1 MTTANNELLR
11 FFFEDVADTMS
22 GIDERLHYLKSA
34 RNHEE
39 AAPQME
45 ALGVLAHRLRGT
57 AGLYGFPQMAQ
68 LASVAERLL
77 MPRPRLNPELQGTYT
92 EVMEDIAAALRGAI
106 KQAEATGREGNLGL
120 TFAQSGAAQKMSELL
135 RTQPGAFHLARGHLR
150 GQTADLDTAL
160 GSAGPEPAAAG
171 TPAQAPAT
179 AIQGQVGGD
188 RLSQQLHDFA
198 RDNAEVWEYFAP
210 EVQEHL
216 DALQLGLGAAEPDVA
231 ALFRSAHT
239 IKGSSYMVGLQP
251 LGDFA
256 HRMEDLLGAVR
267 DGRQELAGPAADTLE
282 LASDLIGQMLQ
293 AAGGQNVA
301 LDEPVD
307 RLATRLQLLAGGHDW
322 TEVVARET
330 QRAAAQQAQQAQQAA
345 QVLPTETAQPVSNLH
360 SELAAFGRENA
371 EVLEYFAPEVHEH
384 LDALR
389 AQLERADAADINELF
404 RSAHTIKGSAYM
416 VGLQP
421 LGDFAHRL
429 EDLFGAVRDGAQ
441 ALSSPVLETI
451 DHAVDVLARMLAL
464 TQDQDTAAPQD
475 TAVAQDAA
483 QLGERLQ
490 LLALGRS
497 LDSILESERAAAET
511 AGTAPAETAPQAA
524 PSSAALLAART
535 SVRVD
540 TRRLENLMDQ
550 VGDLVVSRARL
561 EQALSQFAAL
571 QGALDQSQAR
581 FSRTV
586 RDFEERYL
594 NPDMVSAGTAD
605 TGRAAVLGTDLS
617 EQFDELEFDTYND
630 LNILARSMTEL
641 AADFSEVRSRFEQ
654 GLRALQE
661 ESEDLGKLTRRLRLD
676 LSRTSRVPFSGTA
689 SRLRRW
695 AREREDRLR
704 LTIEGESTEVDTA
717 VLQQLAEPLLHLLN
731 NAASHGIA
739 SPEVRRAAGKPELGQ
754 VTVRVGEVG
763 NFLEVTVEDDGQG
776 LDHGAIRVRALEKGL
791 RSAQE
796 LDGMSPA
803 DIARLILL
811 PGLSTAQTVSAE
823 AGRGVGMDVV
833 ASTLRQMGGDLLI
846 QTEPGQGTAF
856 TMRIPTNQRIT
867 DLLTCR
873 VGESEVAF
881 SVGTVRVLL
890 EHRAGELL
898 SGEGGPELLL
908 DGERLPVIDLRR
920 IWGVE
925 EPSDTYS
932 LVVLN
937 SVTGDVAVRVDAF
950 GEIDEAAVGALGGVL
965 AQLDYLSGTAISA
978 GGQPMPII
986 DPAGV
991 ARLARRREAWLRPES
1006 RSAAEIRRAA
1016 RVLLVDDS
1024 LSVRRLVSRMLER
1037 GGYEVVTANDGQEAL
1052 DLLQL
1057 DTRFDLVISD
1067 LEMPRM
1073 NGYELLSALRG
1084 RPATAALPLVVMTTR
1099 AGEKHQRLAF
1109 QLGANDYFSKPV
1121 DEALL
1126 LRRLGS
1132 MLGDA

>member
-11 FFFEDVADTMS
+11 FFFEDVRDTMA
-22 GIDERLHYLKSA
+22 GINERLQHLKAAPSHA
-34 RNHEE
+34 E

-45 ALGVLAHRLRGT
+45 ALGVLTHRLRGS

-77 MPRPRLNPELQGTYT
+77 MPQPQLRPELQDTYT
-92 EVMEDIAAALRGAI
+92 EVICDIVAALDTAI
-106 KQAEATGREGNLGL
+106 GEAQASGQEGNLGL
-120 TFAQSGAAQKMSELL
+120 SFAQSGAPQKMSQLL
-135 RTQPGAFHLARGHLR
+135 RAQPEAFHLAQGHLR
-150 GQTADLDTAL
+150 G
-160 GSAGPEPAAAG
+160 PAAEEMEAEAATDPAAQPQG
-171 TPAQAPAT
+171 TAVPST
-179 AIQGQVGGD
+179 SDVLGT
-188 RLSQQLHDFA
+188 QLRDFA

-210 EVQEHL
+210 EVLEHVDTLQSGL
-216 DALQLGLGAAEPDVA
+216 DAAEPDIA
-231 ALFRSAHT
+231 A
-239 IKGSSYMVGLQP
+239 
-251 LGDFA
+251 
-256 HRMEDLLGAVR
+256 
-267 DGRQELAGPAADTLE
+267 
-282 LASDLIGQMLQ
+282 
-293 AAGGQNVA
+293 
-301 LDEPVD
+301 
-307 RLATRLQLLAGGHDW
+307 
-322 TEVVARET
+322 
-330 QRAAAQQAQQAQQAA
+330 
-345 QVLPTETAQPVSNLH
+345 
-360 SELAAFGRENA
+360 
-371 EVLEYFAPEVHEH
+371 
-384 LDALR
+384 
-389 AQLERADAADINELF
+389 LF

-429 EDLFGAVRDGAQ
+429 EDLLGAVRDQRQELEGPVSETLELSSDLIAQMVQVAGGADAALDEPTARLSLRLQLLAGGHDWAEVIAREAQRTAAAQAALAAGPIAGPETSALETELAAFGRENGDVLDYFAPEVQEHIDALRAQLERSDDDISIDEMFRSAHTIKGSSYMVGLQPLGDFAHRLEDLFGAVRDGAQ
-441 ALSSPVLETI
+441 RLDGPVLDTI
-451 DHAVDVLARMLAL
+451 DQAADVLARMLEL
-464 TQDQDTAAPQD
+464 VQGGQGKVAA
-475 TAVAQDAA
+475 DAA

-497 LDSILESERAAAET
+497 WESVLDAERTAEPRAAA
-511 AGTAPAETAPQAA
+511 PQSR
-524 PSSAALLAART
+524 PAALLPART

-561 EQALSQFAAL
+561 EQALGQFAAL
-571 QGALDQSQAR
+571 QSALDQSQAR

-594 NPDMVSAGTAD
+594 NPDMVTDRTAD
-605 TGRAAVLGTDLS
+605 TGRTAVQGTDLS

-641 AADFSEVRSRFEQ
+641 AADFSEVRSRFET
-654 GLRALQE
+654 GLRTLQE

-689 SRLRRW
+689 GRLRRW
-695 AREREDRLR
+695 ACEREDRLS
-704 LTIEGESTEVDTA
+704 LSIEGESTEVDTA

-739 SPEVRRAAGKPELGQ
+739 APEVRRAAGKPEKGE
-754 VTVRVGEVG
+754 VTVQVNEAG
-763 NFLEVTVEDDGQG
+763 NFLEVTVADDGQG
-776 LDHGAIRVRALEKGL
+776 LDLDAIRIRALEKGL

-796 LDGMSPA
+796 LEQMSQS
-803 DIARLILL
+803 DLARLILL
-811 PGLSTAQTVSAE
+811 PGLSTAQTVSSE

-846 QTEPGQGTAF
+846 RSAPGQGTAF

-873 VGESEVAF
+873 VGDSEVAF
-881 SVGTVRVLL
+881 AVGTVRVLL
-890 EHRAGELL
+890 ERRAGELL

-920 IWGVE
+920 IWGVDQ
-925 EPSDTYS
+925 PSDSYS

-937 SVTGDVAVRVDAF
+937 SVAGDVAVRVDSF
-950 GEIDEAAVGALGGVL
+950 GDIDETAVGALGGAL
-965 AQLDYLSGTAISA
+965 AQLDYLSGTAVSA
-978 GGQPMPII
+978 SGQAMPII

-991 ARLARRREAWLRPES
+991 ARLARRRDMWLRPEV
-1006 RSAAEIRRAA
+1006 RGPVIARQAA

-1037 GGYEVVTANDGQEAL
+1037 GGYEVVTAADGQEAL

-1073 NGYELLSALRG
+1073 NGYELLSSLRA

-1132 MLGDA
+1132 MLSET

>member
-1 MTTANNELLR
+1 MTTANNELLH
-11 FFFEDVADTMS
+11 FFFEDVRGTMS
-22 GIDERLHYLKSA
+22 GIDERLQQLKRTQSY
-34 RNHEE
+34 ED
-39 AAPQME
+39 AASQME
-45 ALGVLAHRLRGT
+45 ALGVLTHRLRGT

-77 MPRPRLNPELQGTYT
+77 MPRPRLKPELQSTYT
-92 EVMEDIAAALRGAI
+92 DVMDGIVAALQGAI
-106 KQAEATGREGNLGL
+106 SQAETTGSEGSLGL
-120 TFAQSGAAQKMSELL
+120 TFAQSSAAQKMGELL
-135 RTQPGAFHLARGHLR
+135 RAQPEAFHLARGHLR
-150 GQTADLDTAL
+150 GQGAEHEAARPDMAELGTDASAQTAAVVT
-160 GSAGPEPAAAG
+160 
-171 TPAQAPAT
+171 
-179 AIQGQVGGD
+179 D
-188 RLSQQLHDFA
+188 RLSQQLQDFA

-210 EVQEHL
+210 EVQEYL
-216 DALQLGLGAAEPDVA
+216 DALQLGLGAAEPDID

-267 DGRQELAGPAADTLE
+267 EERQELEGPAADTLE
-282 LASDLIGQMLQ
+282 LASSLMAQMLQ
-293 AAGGQNVA
+293 VAGGERA
-301 LDEPVD
+301 ELDEPAE

-322 TEVVARET
+322 AEVVARET
-330 QRAAAQQAQQAQQAA
+330 QRAAAQQAAQAPDQGDEQ
-345 QVLPTETAQPVSNLH
+345 H
-360 SELAAFGRENA
+360 SESASSTLERELHTFGRDNA
-371 EVLEYFAPEVHEH
+371 EVMEYFAPEVQEH
-384 LDALR
+384 IDALR
-389 AQLERADAADINELF
+389 AQLGGSADINELF
-404 RSAHTIKGSAYM
+404 RSAHTIKGSSYM

-429 EDLFGAVRDGAQ
+429 EDLFGAVRDGTQ
-441 ALSSPVLETI
+441 QLSAPVVDTI
-451 DHAVDVLARMLAL
+451 DQAVDVLARMLELSQGGSGTVSA
-464 TQDQDTAAPQD
+464 
-475 TAVAQDAA
+475 DASL
-483 QLGERLQ
+483 LGERLQ
-490 LLALGRS
+490 QLALGRS
-497 LDSILESERAAAET
+497 WDSVLESEQAAALRT
-511 AGTAPAETAPQAA
+511 AA
-524 PSSAALLAART
+524 PVAPVSSPALLPART

-540 TRRLENLMDQ
+540 TRRLEDLMEQ

-561 EQALSQFAAL
+561 EQALGQFAAL
-571 QGALDQSQAR
+571 QSALDQSQAR

-594 NPDMVSAGTAD
+594 NPDMVTGGTAD
-605 TGRAAVLGTDLS
+605 TGRAPVLGTDLS

-654 GLRALQE
+654 GLRTLQE

-695 AREREDRLR
+695 AREREDRLQ
-704 LTIEGESTEVDTA
+704 LHVEGESTEVDTA

-731 NAASHGIA
+731 NAASHGIDA
-739 SPEVRRAAGKPELGQ
+739 PEVRRAAGKPEQGQ

-763 NFLEVTVEDDGQG
+763 NFLEVTVADDGQG
-776 LDHGAIRVRALEKGL
+776 LNHDAIRVRALEKGL

-796 LDGMSPA
+796 LDQMSEA
-803 DIARLILL
+803 DLARLILL

-846 QTEPGQGTAF
+846 QTESGIGTAF

-873 VGESEVAF
+873 VGNSEVAF

-890 EHRAGELL
+890 ERRAGELL
-898 SGEGGPELLL
+898 SGQHGPELLL
-908 DGERLPVIDLRR
+908 NGERLPVIDLRR
-920 IWGVE
+920 IWGVD
-925 EPSDTYS
+925 EPSETYN

-937 SVTGDVAVRVDAF
+937 LVTGDVAVRVDAF
-950 GEIDEAAVGALGGVL
+950 GEINEAAVGALGSAL

-991 ARLARRREAWLRPES
+991 ARLARRRETWLRPES
-1006 RSAAEIRRAA
+1006 RNTAETRQAA

-1037 GGYEVVTANDGQEAL
+1037 GGYEVVTAVDGQEAL

-1057 DTRFDLVISD
+1057 DPRFSLVISD

-1073 NGYELLSALRG
+1073 NGYELLSALRA
-1084 RPATAALPLVVMTTR
+1084 RPATADLPLVVMTTR

-1132 MLGDA
+1132 MVESR